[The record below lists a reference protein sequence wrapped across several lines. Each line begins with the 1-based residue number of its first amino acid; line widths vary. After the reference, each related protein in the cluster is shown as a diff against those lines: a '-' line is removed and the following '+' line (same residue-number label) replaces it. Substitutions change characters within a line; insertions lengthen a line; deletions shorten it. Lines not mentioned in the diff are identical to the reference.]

1 MRGVARQSARM
12 PRRCTEMS
20 PVISYIE
27 SGSAAEASGAV
38 RPGDVV
44 LGVGGIAAGGLAFTA
59 HLLSSLSDSQGD
71 YIELLVQRCPSTATA
86 SANKREGGAHRPHG
100 SVESDQPP
108 HARACGCRSG
118 ARGALQP
125 TKLDRVVAARR
136 EHRRRAE
143 LARRASGIA
152 ELYGGRMG
160 GEGWGWGGAGGR
172 AAPSRRV
179 SWPMNRGARGG
190 DGRGGRDRA
199 RGARGAALRRA

>member
-1 MRGVARQSARM
+1 MRGVAQQSARM

-86 SANKREGGAHRPHG
+86 SANKREGGAPG
-100 SVESDQPP
+100 PAAVL
-108 HARACGCRSG
+108 RATSH
-118 ARGALQP
+118 LTP
-125 TKLDRVVAARR
+125 VLVAA
-136 EHRRRAE
+136 
-143 LARRASGIA
+143 
-152 ELYGGRMG
+152 
-160 GEGWGWGGAGGR
+160 
-172 AAPSRRV
+172 
-179 SWPMNRGARGG
+179 
-190 DGRGGRDRA
+190 
-199 RGARGAALRRA
+199 GAALEELSSRRSSTEWSQRVESIGAAQSWLGARAG

>member
-86 SANKREGGAHRPHG
+86 SANKREGGAHRPRG

-160 GEGWGWGGAGGR
+160 GEGGGGGGGR
-172 AAPSRRV
+172 RES
-179 SWPMNRGARGG
+179 S
-190 DGRGGRDRA
+190 
-199 RGARGAALRRA
+199 ALSTRLLANE